1 VEVTVILCQSAK
13 EGDMAERTDGQG
25 AKFRAVLRMLRKECK
40 ISRPIKVISK
50 DLNREKLCGCCIAYL
65 DDNGKVTRFAIEVD
79 SNLAPVTAI
88 DTLLHEWAH
97 ALDQVTNG
105 VTGEPHRSSWGKCYA
120 RVWRA
125 YVSKII
131 D

>member
-1 VEVTVILCQSAK
+1 MVKQTE
-13 EGDMAERTDGQG
+13 GQG
-25 AKFRAVLRMLRKECK
+25 AKFSAVLRILRKECK
-40 ISRPIKVISK
+40 VARPVKVISK

-65 DDNGKVTRFAIEVD
+65 DTAGKITRFVIEVD

-97 ALDQVTNG
+97 ALDQVAHG
-105 VTGEPHRSSWGKCYA
+105 VTGEPHRNSWGKFYA
-120 RVWRA
+120 QVWRV